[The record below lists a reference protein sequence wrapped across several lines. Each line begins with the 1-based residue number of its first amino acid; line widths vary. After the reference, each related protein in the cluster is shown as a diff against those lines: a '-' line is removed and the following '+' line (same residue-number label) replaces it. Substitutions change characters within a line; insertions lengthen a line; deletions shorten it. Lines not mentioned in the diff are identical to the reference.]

1 MSLLKAVAAGG
12 PEPRLTDLA
21 RKVRLNKSTVF
32 RLLSA
37 LEGAQMVERTP
48 GNAYRLGPELLRLS
62 SQSHALDKAA
72 LQDAARPA
80 LRALAAE
87 TRETVTLEVLVG
99 EEVLV
104 LDEATGGH
112 VVAAVRSL
120 GERWPA
126 HATSTGKVLLASL
139 SDAELDARLRRR
151 LTSYTPRTITDG
163 AALRRELERVRA
175 GGYATAV
182 EELELGFVAIGA
194 PVRAPSG
201 EVVAAISVGGPK
213 ARFPAATVAAIA
225 QKLPAAVDAVS
236 ARLGWR
242 APKKPRARAGNES
255 SRRAAQTRAR

>member
-1 MSLLKAVAAGG
+1 L
-12 PEPRLTDLA
+12 
-21 RKVRLNKSTVF
+21 
-32 RLLSA
+32 
-37 LEGAQMVERTP
+37 
-48 GNAYRLGPELLRLS
+48 
-62 SQSHALDKAA
+62 
-72 LQDAARPA
+72 DAARPA
-80 LRALAAE
+80 LRALAAD

-151 LTSYTPRTITDG
+151 FASYTPRTITDG

-175 GGYATAV
+175 SGYATAV
-182 EELELGFVAIGA
+182 EELELGFVAVGV
-194 PVRAPSG
+194 PVRSASG

-213 ARFPAATVAAIA
+213 GRFPPATVAAIA
-225 QKLPAAVDAVS
+225 QRLPAAVDVVS

-242 APKKPRARAGNES
+242 APKRTHARGTNG
-255 SRRAAQTRAR
+255 RAARTRAR